1 MLIKTKIGNK
11 VSKKNER
18 KKIYKRNQLSKITD
32 TLTSATYL
40 RLTTPICDK

>member
-1 MLIKTKIGNK
+1 MLNKTKIGNK

-40 RLTTPICDK
+40 SITAPVCNK